1 MVREKNKDMRLL
13 SSGPDDPVNGLIPE
27 ERPLFPTIAQQPFVI
42 PNGSGE
48 PEATQAFNVLGL
60 LRKYWLLALSLMVLG
75 SAAGFASI
83 VLSSP
88 MYKTLLLMEVTN
100 TNTGLTQPGA
110 QPVSSETSEVDIQT
124 QVNLL
129 HSDGFLRK
137 GAERMQAETVPLPPT
152 GRDIFSRL
160 RQRIHPSTED
170 PLENRR
176 IGLSTALKTF
186 EARPVNHTRL
196 IELSCESTSPDVAA
210 GFLNAMAQEFVE
222 DNSHSRITTALKT
235 SEWLAAQIEETKSR
249 VQEAEEKLRE
259 FVSASGNVFAGQD
272 ATLED
277 TKLTQIKA
285 ELARIQN
292 ERIARQTRYDLT
304 VKNANA
310 PESLAEVL
318 DDSVLRG
325 YQAQLQGLKRE
336 RAVLDLT
343 YTAKDKKVQKVD
355 AEIASVQKAYDAE
368 ISSTL
373 KRIKNDYEASRSQ
386 EKALSGA
393 YDQQAGRVGGQAS
406 KTAQYNSLKREVDT
420 QHQQYQTLL
429 VEQSQANLNSSVPVN
444 PIRIVEQ
451 STAPEEPYKPK
462 PVLNISF
469 GTLFGL
475 VLAGAFVFVRERM
488 DRSIKSPGASRRMF
502 NAPELGVIPNLGSN
516 AMLPKANGRKAQ
528 ELILNNGHHDDGTAL
543 ATWQSGPAFITES
556 FRGTLASILRNQ
568 ATLKNQ
574 KMILITSPGPAEGKT
589 TVVQNLGIALAES
602 GRKVLLVDADFRRP
616 HLHRKFSL
624 PNEWGLIDVLCDDTP
639 LSDYAPEQLG
649 VFTGFPGLSILTNR
663 VTQNNVS
670 KALYSPRLRTILET
684 LVERYDMVIVDA
696 PPILS
701 VADTRIV
708 ASLTDA
714 LILVLRSGVTQRE
727 AAMEAYQLIQED
739 GLALLGTVLTDYDL
753 SSDRRRQYYY
763 DYGDPSRA

>member
-1 MVREKNKDMRLL
+1 MRLL
-13 SSGPDDPVNGLIPE
+13 SGGPDDPVNGIIHHE
-27 ERPLFPTIAQQPFVI
+27 EHPVFPTISHHAY
-42 PNGSGE
+42 
-48 PEATQAFNVLGL
+48 ATPHGMAESETPQNFNVLSI
-60 LRKYWLLALSLMVLG
+60 LRRYWLLLLSLMILG
-75 SAAGFASI
+75 SAVGFASV
-83 VLSSP
+83 VLSAP

-100 TNTGLTQPGA
+100 ANSGLQQPGL
-110 QPVSSETSEVDIQT
+110 QPASAETSEVDIQT

-137 GAERMQAETVPLPPT
+137 GAERMQAETVPLAPT

-160 RQRIHPSTED
+160 RQRIHPVTQD
-170 PLENRR
+170 PLETTRT
-176 IGLSTALKTF
+176 GLSTALKTF
-186 EARPVNHTRL
+186 EARPINHTRL
-196 IELSCESTSPDVAA
+196 IELTCESTSPDVAA
-210 GFLNAMAQEFVE
+210 QFLNAMAQEFVE

-249 VQEAEEKLRE
+249 VQDAEEKLRA
-259 FVSASGNVFAGQD
+259 FVSASGNVFAGPD
-272 ATLED
+272 ATLDD
-277 TKLTQIKA
+277 TKLSQLKA
-285 ELARIQN
+285 ELAKIQA
-292 ERIARQTRYDLT
+292 ERIARQTRYELT
-304 VKNANA
+304 VKNP
-310 PESLAEVL
+310 PESLGEVL
-318 DDSVLRG
+318 DDAVLRG
-325 YQAQLQGLKRE
+325 YQNQLQGLKRE

-343 YTAKDKKVQKVD
+343 YTAKDKKVMKVD
-355 AEIASVQKAYDAE
+355 SEIASVQKAYDAE
-368 ISSTL
+368 ISDTL

-386 EKALSGA
+386 ESKLNGA
-393 YDQQAGRVGGQAS
+393 YEAQSQRVGGEAS

-420 QHQQYQTLL
+420 QHQMYQTLL
-429 VEQSQANLNSSVPVN
+429 VQQSEANLSSSVPVN
-444 PIRIVEQ
+444 PIRIVEE
-451 STAPEEPYKPK
+451 SSRPEEPYKPK

-475 VLAGAFVFVRERM
+475 VLAGSFVFLRERM
-488 DRSIKSPGASRRMF
+488 DSSIKSPGASRRMF

-516 AMLPKANGRKAQ
+516 AVLPKANGRLSQ
-528 ELILNNGHHDDGTAL
+528 NLVLNNGEHDDGTAL

-568 ATLKNQ
+568 ASVKNQ

-624 PNEWGLIDVLCDDTP
+624 PNEWGLIDVLCDDLP
-639 LSDYAPEQLG
+639 LNQYSPEQLG
-649 VFTGFPGLSILTNR
+649 VFTGFPGLSILPNR

-670 KALYSPRLRTILET
+670 KALYSPRLRTILES
-684 LVERYDMVIVDA
+684 LVDRYDMVIVDA

-763 DYGDPSRA
+763 DYGDTSRA

>member
-1 MVREKNKDMRLL
+1 MRLL
-13 SSGPDDPVNGLIPE
+13 SSGPDDPVNGLIHD
-27 ERPLFPTIAQQPFVI
+27 ERPVFPTISHPAYVM
-42 PNGSGE
+42 PNGMAESE
-48 PEATQAFNVLGL
+48 QAQNFNVLAL
-60 LRKYWLLALSLMVLG
+60 LRRYWLLSLSLMILG
-75 SAAGFASI
+75 SAVGFASV

-100 TNTGLTQPGA
+100 TNSGLQQPGV
-110 QPVSSETSEVDIQT
+110 QPASAETSEVDIQT

-137 GAERMQAETVPLPPT
+137 GAERMQAETVPLAPT

-160 RQRIHPSTED
+160 RQRIHPVTQD
-170 PLENRR
+170 PLETTRT
-176 IGLSTALKTF
+176 GLSTALKTF
-186 EARPVNHTRL
+186 EARPINHTRL
-196 IELSCESTSPDVAA
+196 IELTCESTSPDVAA
-210 GFLNAMAQEFVE
+210 QFLNAMAQEFVE

-249 VQEAEEKLRE
+249 VQDAEEKLRA
-259 FVSASGNVFAGQD
+259 FVAATGNVFAGPD
-272 ATLED
+272 ATLDD
-277 TKLTQIKA
+277 TRLTQLKG
-285 ELARIQN
+285 ELAKIQS
-292 ERIARQTRYDLT
+292 ERIARQTRYELT
-304 VKNANA
+304 VKNP
-310 PESLAEVL
+310 PESLGEVL
-318 DDSVLRG
+318 DDGVLRG
-325 YQAQLQGLKRE
+325 YQAQLQGLKKD

-343 YTAKDKKVQKVD
+343 YTAKDKKVEKID
-355 AEIASVQKAYDAE
+355 AQIATVQKAYDAE
-368 ISSTL
+368 LASTV

-386 EKALSGA
+386 EKLLIGA
-393 YDQQAGRVGGQAS
+393 YDAQSQRVGGEAS

-420 QHQQYQTLL
+420 QHQMYQTLL
-429 VEQSQANLNSSVPVN
+429 VQQSEANLSSSVPVN
-444 PIRIVEQ
+444 PIRIVEE
-451 STAPEEPYKPK
+451 SARPEEPYKPK

-475 VLAGAFVFVRERM
+475 VLAGSFIFVRERM

-516 AMLPKANGRKAQ
+516 GNTLPKANGR
-528 ELILNNGHHDDGTAL
+528 ISPNMVLNGGHEDGTAL

-568 ATLKNQ
+568 ATAKSQ

-624 PNEWGLIDVLCDDTP
+624 PNEWGLIDVLCDDAP
-639 LSDYAPEQLG
+639 LDRYSPEQLG
-649 VFTGFPGLSILTNR
+649 VFTGFPGLSILPNR
-663 VTQNNVS
+663 VTQHNVS

-684 LVERYDMVIVDA
+684 LVDRYDMVIVDA

>member
-1 MVREKNKDMRLL
+1 MRLL
-13 SSGPDDPVNGLIPE
+13 SSGPDDPANGLIHE
-27 ERPLFPTIAQQPFVI
+27 ERPVFPTISHQSYAM
-42 PNGSGE
+42 PNGVIE
-48 PEATQAFNVLGL
+48 PDASADFNVLAL
-60 LRKYWLLALSLMVLG
+60 LRKYWLLLLALMILG
-75 SAAGFASI
+75 SAAGFASV

-100 TNTGLTQPGA
+100 TTSGLPQTGA
-110 QPVSSETSEVDIQT
+110 QPASAETSEVDIQT

-129 HSDGFLRK
+129 HSDGFLRR
-137 GAERMQAETVPLPPT
+137 GAERMQAETVPLPPN

-160 RQRIHPSTED
+160 RQRIHPVTQD
-170 PLENRR
+170 PLESTRT
-176 IGLSTALKTF
+176 GLATALKTF
-186 EARPVNHTRL
+186 EARPINKTRL
-196 IELSCESTSPDVAA
+196 IELTCESTSPDVAA
-210 GFLNAMAQEFVE
+210 QFLNAMAQEFVE

-249 VQEAEEKLRE
+249 VQDAEEKLRA
-259 FVSASGNVFAGQD
+259 FVAASGNVFAGPD
-272 ATLED
+272 ATLDD
-277 TKLTQIKA
+277 TKLTQLKA
-285 ELARIQN
+285 ELAKIQS
-292 ERIARQTRYDLT
+292 ERIARQTRYELT
-304 VKNANA
+304 VKNP
-310 PESLAEVL
+310 PESLGEVL
-318 DDSVLRG
+318 DDGVLRG
-325 YQAQLQGLKRE
+325 YQAQLQALKKD

-343 YTAKDKKVQKVD
+343 YTAKDKKVMKVD
-355 AEIASVQKAYDAE
+355 AEIATVQKAYDAE
-368 ISSTL
+368 LVSTVR
-373 KRIKNDYEASRSQ
+373 RIKNDYEASRSQ
-386 EKALSGA
+386 EKLLIGA
-393 YDQQAGRVGGQAS
+393 YDAQSQRVGGEAS

-420 QHQQYQTLL
+420 QHQMYQTLL
-429 VEQSQANLNSSVPVN
+429 VQQSEANLSSSVPVN

-451 STAPEEPYKPK
+451 SSVPEEPYKPK

-475 VLAGAFVFVRERM
+475 VLAGGFVFLRERM

-516 AMLPKANGRKAQ
+516 GNVPKANGRINQ
-528 ELILNNGHHDDGTAL
+528 DLPLNSEHDNGTAL

-568 ATLKNQ
+568 ASAKNQ

-639 LSDYAPEQLG
+639 LSDYSPEQLG
-649 VFTGFPGLSILTNR
+649 VFTGFPGLSILPNR

-684 LVERYDMVIVDA
+684 LVDNYDMVIVDA

-753 SSDRRRQYYY
+753 SADRRRQYYY

>member
-1 MVREKNKDMRLL
+1 MRLL
-13 SSGPDDPVNGLIPE
+13 PSGPDDPVNGLIHDEQPV
-27 ERPLFPTIAQQPFVI
+27 FPTISHPAYVM
-42 PNGSGE
+42 PNGLAE
-48 PEATQAFNVLGL
+48 PEAAQNFNVIAL
-60 LRKYWLLALSLMVLG
+60 LRKYWLLSLALMILG
-75 SAAGFASI
+75 SAVGFASV

-100 TNTGLTQPGA
+100 TASGLLQPGV
-110 QPVSSETSEVDIQT
+110 QPASTETSEVDIQT

-137 GAERMQAETVPLPPT
+137 GAERMQAETVPLAPT

-160 RQRIHPSTED
+160 RQRIHPVTQD
-170 PLENRR
+170 PLETTRT
-176 IGLSTALKTF
+176 GLATALKTF

-196 IELSCESTSPDVAA
+196 IELTCESTSPDVAA
-210 GFLNAMAQEFVE
+210 QFLNAMAQEFVE

-235 SEWLAAQIEETKSR
+235 SEWLAQQIEETKAR
-249 VQEAEEKLRE
+249 VQDAEEKLRA
-259 FVSASGNVFAGQD
+259 FVAASGNVFAGPD
-272 ATLED
+272 ATLDD
-277 TKLTQIKA
+277 TKLTQLKA
-285 ELARIQN
+285 ELAKIQS
-292 ERIARQTRYDLT
+292 ERIARQTRYELT
-304 VKNANA
+304 VKNP
-310 PESLAEVL
+310 PESLGEVL
-318 DDSVLRG
+318 DDGVLRG
-325 YQAQLQGLKRE
+325 YQQQLQALKKD

-368 ISSTL
+368 ITSTL

-386 EKALSGA
+386 EKLLSGA
-393 YDQQAGRVGGQAS
+393 YDAQSQRVGGEAS
-406 KTAQYNSLKREVDT
+406 KTAQYNALKREVDT
-420 QHQQYQTLL
+420 QHQMYQTLL
-429 VEQSQANLNSSVPVN
+429 VQQSEANLNSSVPVN

-451 STAPEEPYKPK
+451 SAVPEEPYKPK

-475 VLAGAFVFVRERM
+475 VLAGGFVFVRERM

-516 AMLPKANGRKAQ
+516 GNVLPRANGRLTQ
-528 ELILNNGHHDDGTAL
+528 DLILSGGREGDDGTAL

-568 ATLKNQ
+568 ASAKNQ

-616 HLHRKFSL
+616 NLHRKFSL

-639 LSDYAPEQLG
+639 LNRYSPEQLG
-649 VFTGFPGLSILTNR
+649 VFTGFPGLSILPNR

-684 LVERYDMVIVDA
+684 LVDQYDMVIVDA

>member
-1 MVREKNKDMRLL
+1 M
-13 SSGPDDPVNGLIPE
+13 NGLVHE
-27 ERPLFPTIAQQPFVI
+27 EHTVFPSIARQPYVV
-42 PNGSGE
+42 PHGGE
-48 PEATQAFNVLGL
+48 PEETPQHFNVVGL
-60 LRKYWLLALSLMVLG
+60 LKRYWLLLLCLLILG
-75 SAAGFASI
+75 AAAGFASI

-88 MYKTLLLMEVTN
+88 LYKTLLLMEVQNSTS
-100 TNTGLTQPGA
+100 GLPQAGA
-110 QPVSSETSEVDIQT
+110 QVSAETSEVDIQT
-124 QVNLL
+124 QVNIL
-129 HSDGFLRK
+129 HSESFLRR
-137 GAERMQAETVPLPPT
+137 GAERMQSETVPLAPT

-160 RQRIHPSTED
+160 RQRIHPVTQD
-170 PLENRR
+170 PLEAART
-176 IGLSTALKTF
+176 GLNMAVRTF
-186 EARPVNHTRL
+186 EARPVVRTRL

-210 GFLNAMAQEFVE
+210 QFLNAMAQEFVE
-222 DNSHSRITTALKT
+222 DASHSRIQTAQKT

-249 VQEAEEKLRE
+249 VQEAEEKLRD
-259 FVSASGNVFAGQD
+259 FVRASGNVFAGPD
-272 ATLED
+272 ATLDD
-277 TKLTQIKA
+277 TKLSQLKG

-292 ERIARQTRYDLT
+292 ERIARQTRYELT
-304 VKNANA
+304 VKNP

-318 DDSVLRG
+318 EDSVLRG
-325 YQAQLQGLKRE
+325 YKAQLEALKRD
-336 RAVLDLT
+336 RSVLSIT
-343 YTAKDKKVQKVD
+343 YTDKDKKIQKIDAQIALVQKSYQD
-355 AEIASVQKAYDAE
+355 ELN
-368 ISSTL
+368 STV
-373 KRIKNDYEASRSQ
+373 KRIKNDYEASARQ
-386 EKALSGA
+386 EKLLTNA
-393 YDQQAGRVGGQAS
+393 YDSQSQRVGAES
-406 KTAQYNSLKREVDT
+406 SNTAQYNSLKREVDT
-420 QHQQYQTLL
+420 QHNMYQTLL
-429 VEQSQANLNSSVPVN
+429 VQQSEANLNSSVPVN
-444 PIRIVEQ
+444 PIRIVEP
-451 STAPEEPYKPK
+451 STPPEEPYKPK

-475 VLAGAFVFVRERM
+475 VLAGGVVFLRERM
-488 DRSIKSPGASRRMF
+488 DRSIKNPGHSRRMF

-516 AMLPKANGRKAQ
+516 VNLLPKANGRGSHDLVIAGGQ
-528 ELILNNGHHDDGTAL
+528 EDDSTAL

-568 ATLKNQ
+568 ASNKNQ

-624 PNEWGLIDVLCDDTP
+624 PNEWGLIDVLCEDRP
-639 LSDYAPEQLG
+639 LSEYSPEQLG
-649 VFTGFPGLSILTNR
+649 VFTGFPGLSVLPNR

-684 LVERYDMVIVDA
+684 LGRRYDMVIVDA
-696 PPILS
+696 PPLLS

-763 DYGDPSRA
+763 DYGDTSRA

>member
-1 MVREKNKDMRLL
+1 MRLL
-13 SSGPDDPVNGLIPE
+13 SGGPDDPVNGLIHDEHPV
-27 ERPLFPTIAQQPFVI
+27 FPSISRQPYVLT
-42 PNGSGE
+42 NGSGE
-48 PEATQAFNVLGL
+48 QETPQTFNIVGL
-60 LRKYWLLALSLMVLG
+60 LRKYWLLLLFMLILG

-100 TNTGLTQPGA
+100 TTNVLPGQNGVVQPT
-110 QPVSSETSEVDIQT
+110 SSETSEVDIQT

-137 GAERMQAETVPLPPT
+137 GAERMQAETVPLAPT

-160 RQRIHPSTED
+160 RQRIHPVTQD
-170 PLENRR
+170 PLETQRT
-176 IGLSTALKTF
+176 GLAAALKTF

-196 IELSCESTSPDVAA
+196 IELTCESTSPDVAA

-249 VQEAEEKLRE
+249 VQDAEEKLRE

-277 TKLTQIKA
+277 TKLAQLKG

-292 ERIARQTRYDLT
+292 ERIARQTRYELT
-304 VKNANA
+304 LKN
-310 PESLAEVL
+310 PPDSLGEVL
-318 DDSVLRG
+318 DDTVLRG
-325 YQAQLQGLKRE
+325 YQQQLQALKKE
-336 RAVLDLT
+336 RAVLDIT
-343 YTAKDKKVQKVD
+343 YTPKDKKVQKVD
-355 AEIASVQKAYDAE
+355 AEMASVQKAYDAE
-368 ISSTL
+368 VTSTVR
-373 KRIKNDYEASRSQ
+373 RIKNDYEASRSQ
-386 EKALSGA
+386 EKSLSGA
-393 YDQQAGRVGGQAS
+393 YNTQAGRVGGQAS

-420 QHQQYQTLL
+420 QHQMYQTLL
-429 VEQSQANLNSSVPVN
+429 VQQSEANLSSSVPVN

-475 VLAGAFVFVRERM
+475 VLAGGIVFLRERM
-488 DRSIKSPGASRRMF
+488 DRSIKAPGASRRMF

-516 AMLPKANGRKAQ
+516 GNLLPKGNGRGSKDLVLTPDS
-528 ELILNNGHHDDGTAL
+528 EDGSAL

-568 ATLKNQ
+568 ASLKSQ

-624 PNEWGLIDVLCDDTP
+624 SNEWGLIDVLCDDVP
-639 LSDYAPEQLG
+639 LSDYSPEQLG
-649 VFTGFPGLSILTNR
+649 VFTGFPGLSVFPNR

-739 GLALLGTVLTDYDL
+739 GLQLLGTVLTDYDL

>member
-1 MVREKNKDMRLL
+1 MRLL
-13 SSGPDDPVNGLIPE
+13 SSGPNDPVNGLIHE
-27 ERPLFPTIAQQPFVI
+27 EHPVFPSISPHPYVLT
-42 PNGSGE
+42 NGSGE
-48 PEATQAFNVLGL
+48 QEVPQTFNILGL
-60 LRKYWLLALSLMVLG
+60 LRKYWLLLLSMLILG

-100 TNTGLTQPGA
+100 TTNVLPQNGGVLQPA
-110 QPVSSETSEVDIQT
+110 SSETSEVDIQT

-129 HSDGFLRK
+129 HSEGFLRK
-137 GAERMQAETVPLPPT
+137 GAERMQAETVPLAPT

-160 RQRIHPSTED
+160 RQRIHPVTQD
-170 PLENRR
+170 PLETTRT
-176 IGLSTALKTF
+176 GLATALKTF

-196 IELSCESTSPDVAA
+196 IELTCESTSPDVAA

-249 VQEAEEKLRE
+249 VQDAEEKLRE

-277 TKLTQIKA
+277 TKLAQLKG

-292 ERIARQTRYDLT
+292 ERIARQTRYELT
-304 VKNANA
+304 LKN
-310 PESLAEVL
+310 PPDSLGEVL
-318 DDSVLRG
+318 DDQVLRG
-325 YQAQLQGLKRE
+325 YQAQLQGLKKE
-336 RAVLDLT
+336 RAVLDIT
-343 YTAKDKKVQKVD
+343 YTPKDKKVQKVD

-368 ISSTL
+368 VSSTVR
-373 KRIKNDYEASRSQ
+373 RIKNDYEASRSQ
-386 EKALSGA
+386 EKSLSGA
-393 YDQQAGRVGGQAS
+393 YDNQAGRVGGQAS

-420 QHQQYQTLL
+420 QHQMYQTLL
-429 VEQSQANLNSSVPVN
+429 VQQSQSNLNSSVPVN

-475 VLAGAFVFVRERM
+475 VLAGGIVFLRERM
-488 DRSIKSPGASRRMF
+488 DRSIKAPGASRRMF

-516 AMLPKANGRKAQ
+516 VSLLAKGNGRGSKD
-528 ELILNNGHHDDGTAL
+528 LIVTPDNEDGSAL
-543 ATWQSGPAFITES
+543 ANWQSGPAFITES

-568 ATLKNQ
+568 ASSKGQ

-624 PNEWGLIDVLCDDTP
+624 PNEWGLIDVLCDDVP
-639 LSDYAPEQLG
+639 LSDYSPEQLG
-649 VFTGFPGLSILTNR
+649 VFTGFPGLSVFPNR

-684 LVERYDMVIVDA
+684 LVDRYDMVIVDA

-739 GLALLGTVLTDYDL
+739 GLQLLGTVLTDYDL